1 MFCQIQVIWEVS
13 CPVSQSYIL
22 QNQVTMRAMAVA
34 HTRHSQYYKSVYH
47 QNYFEAVTVKLLHNV
62 TLDPIEQGGATLV

>member
-1 MFCQIQVIWEVS
+1 
-13 CPVSQSYIL
+13 
-22 QNQVTMRAMAVA
+22 MRAMAVA

-62 TLDPIEQGGATLV
+62 TLDPIEQGGATLVW